1 MDYIKLIIFLF
12 TNFSI
17 IIILVLNVMAKRET
31 GSALLHKT
39 KQMPRINSNLETTI
53 GLIIVAVFL
62 FVIFTVPVLRDVPYL
77 LTQNYAEASGKII
90 RCNEKSI
97 VATITNENQEKINI
111 EILGDYD
118 LTPDTTIVV
127 EYLPHMDLRVGWY
140 ILNPETMIKER
151 PGSDKTALID
161 NEAFLLSMG
170 LGIPAISFFLF
181 IIFINKIKKM
191 PVKTKQIILYIIKA
205 AGIVAF
211 LSILRLSQL

>member
-1 MDYIKLIIFLF
+1 M
-12 TNFSI
+12 
-17 IIILVLNVMAKRET
+17 
-31 GSALLHKT
+31 
-39 KQMPRINSNLETTI
+39 
-53 GLIIVAVFL
+53 
-62 FVIFTVPVLRDVPYL
+62 
-77 LTQNYAEASGKII
+77 
-90 RCNEKSI
+90 
-97 VATITNENQEKINI
+97 
-111 EILGDYD
+111 GDYD

-127 EYLPHMDLRVGWY
+127 EYLPHMDSRVGWY

>member
-97 VATITNENQEKINI
+97 VATITNENQEKKNI

-127 EYLPHMDLRVGWY
+127 EYLPHMDLRVDWY
-140 ILNPETMIKER
+140 VLNPETMIKEK
-151 PGSDKTALID
+151 PEPEKTALID
-161 NEAFLLSMG
+161 NEAILLSAG
-170 LGIPAISFFLF
+170 LGIPAILFFLF

-191 PVKTKQIILYIIKA
+191 SVKSKRMILYIIKA

-211 LSILRLSQL
+211 LCIIRWSQL

>member
-97 VATITNENQEKINI
+97 VATITNENQEKKNI

-140 ILNPETMIKER
+140 VLNPETMIKEK
-151 PGSDKTALID
+151 PESDKTDLID
-161 NEAFLLSMG
+161 NEVFLLSVG
-170 LGIPAISFFLF
+170 LGIPAVSFFLF

-191 PVKTKQIILYIIKA
+191 SVKSKRMILYIIKA

-211 LSILRLSQL
+211 LCIIRWGQL

>member
-1 MDYIKLIIFLF
+1 M
-12 TNFSI
+12 
-17 IIILVLNVMAKRET
+17 
-31 GSALLHKT
+31 
-39 KQMPRINSNLETTI
+39 RI
-53 GLIIVAVFL
+53 AVRYH
-62 FVIFTVPVLRDVPYL
+62 IRDVPYL
-77 LTQNYAEASGKII
+77 LTQNYAEANGEII

-97 VATITNENQEKINI
+97 VATITNENQEKKNI